1 MHLGA
6 SVGETPMIVTY
17 GNLTIAVDLAPG
29 QAGMW
34 WFSFQVPN
42 YAGKGKTEIFRG
54 KRGYPNR
61 TTARK
66 HATDEVHAEVV
77 RHFEALGRWDIA
89 AT

>member
-1 MHLGA
+1 
-6 SVGETPMIVTY
+6 MIVTY